1 MAESGAPGIAEVTDA
16 NFESEVVKSPIP
28 VLIDFWGPNCPPCK
42 AIAPHVAM
50 LAGEKSGALKV
61 VKMNIH
67 ENMKTAMAFKI
78 LTMPT
83 FVVLKGGREV
93 ARQRGAQGGL
103 DGLRKLVHAHV

>member
-1 MAESGAPGIAEVTDA
+1 MGDLSVVSEVTDA
-16 NFESEVVKSPIP
+16 NFDSEVVKSQVP
-28 VLIDFWGPNCPPCK
+28 VLVDFWGPNCAPCK
-42 AIAPHVAM
+42 AIAPHVAT
-50 LAGEKSGALKV
+50 LANEKNGALKV

-103 DGLRKLVHAHV
+103 DGLRKLVGSHV

>member
-1 MAESGAPGIAEVTDA
+1 MGDVSVIPAVTDA
-16 NFESEVVKSPIP
+16 TFESEVVKSQVP
-28 VLIDFWGPNCPPCK
+28 VLVDFWGPNCAPCK
-42 AIAPHVAM
+42 AIAPHVAT
-50 LAGEKSGALKV
+50 LATEKNGALKV
-61 VKMNIH
+61 VAMNIH

-103 DGLRKLVHAHV
+103 EGLRKLVSVV